1 MQTLLILYLVGG
13 TLLIILAI
21 PLLRQRVGQ
30 NPVYG
35 FRVPATF
42 RDPQVWFA
50 ANRYSAKWLII
61 TGVATDLSALIF
73 YFIPG
78 ISLDAYALLCLAV
91 FAVVFGLAIFMSFR
105 YLREVQCTSA

>member
-42 RDPQVWFA
+42 RDPQVWYA
-50 ANRYSAKWLII
+50 ANRYAAKWLIV
-61 TGVATDLSALIF
+61 TGVVTDLAALIF

-78 ISLDAYALLCLAV
+78 ISVDTYALLCLAV
-91 FAVVFGLAIFMSFR
+91 FTVVAASVKIISFR
-105 YLREVQCTSA
+105 YLRSLERVDP